1 MIFQTETDKDGVLS
15 VKKGLYNERDGHSYD
30 VLKADVFIPPSDQS
44 ISQLNLFN
52 HYIKSGLIKKMED
65 FEDVIPPGTDAHFES
80 INFKELFSSL
90 FDNGVESFK
99 KTFYIKDNQLINLYF
114 GCIFFHD
121 ERTHKIF
128 WKPIPEYDF
137 LWDKKAKDYMK
148 FDRQGRLKNNNN
160 EFDITERIQMLPSLY
175 SGFDFQYQYL
185 NYIHSLLDNT
195 HFIVDSDKLKKK
207 ALDFLIKK
215 GEIEHISN
223 LDEFLRE
230 LTLISENYMSHR
242 SLINKKEEYVLNNSS
257 FDIFNKGNLFT
268 LIDGKMAD
276 LFYYTYNRRSG
287 KRFSFLSGIN
297 EKSPLL
303 SEYDRR
309 TNLDKSSSLS
319 MHRIESMEKALK
331 AHNKINNLFLYKT
344 YDFQASSDYILDRER
359 GYSREDRNHQID
371 EISYSEF
378 INHYDLED
386 YTVNRCFFEYM
397 GEYIRFNKKIRKY
410 IDSVIQDFAA
420 TNEKLKIITRSES
433 EKSKHSFRDINLA
446 KINNKLDL
454 PLDFIKNLYCEDVD
468 SDKKELCRLIVKYID
483 KSAIKKYDIANESFS
498 VLLDKFFRDYIEIPR
513 AKDEI
518 FNSKERVVF
527 FKKTSSLIEFLKIIE
542 VYLEE
547 NGEGIKGNI
556 DTKKETEDMLIYRS
570 PFPRRGDAD
579 DENDE
584 KEKKKTSFEDLKKF
598 VSKHIVFCL
607 AGDVVSSEDDF
618 KRNTDILVDV
628 FAINLNETFVV
639 NASKNTPLFDES
651 NSAVCHFLGSGKYNV
666 SLLNYHL
673 LKGHNDVVKHLI
685 NKGAKAHFEKTRP
698 LSSLEYAL
706 LGRCDNNII
715 DWICES
721 LTINKHYFSKM
732 FGFIVFATGGTY
744 DMNLS
749 RRLMLKTKSTN
760 CFFTQQK
767 EKQEKSVLEK
777 MVYVYEKYEVNFNFA
792 LHRLR
797 YLLENKDCTSIL
809 KDKLGLDK
817 KIIHNIEYGIYIKN
831 LLLGHDF
838 SAFEREVKEGRL
850 NFHTNL
856 GLNINDDHNA
866 NPDDFGILTLLYAFV
881 DSFSYDPEKKAEEVL
896 EKTVSILLDNIP
908 CSQSGDLRKITTME
922 EMNIIEILM
931 EKNVRKYQGLIKRL
945 VLEYGF
951 SLDESK
957 LVFPI
962 SISAS
967 ISESEVVKEH
977 KSYKELYFN
986 NGDYELTL
994 FDKLKSDIEKE
1005 KLMQIV
1011 DNSSA
1016 KENSKKRM

>member
-30 VLKADVFIPPSDQS
+30 VLKADVFTPPSDQS
-44 ISQLNLFN
+44 ISQLNLVN

-65 FEDVIPPGTDAHFES
+65 FEDVIPPGTDADFES

-99 KTFYIKDNQLINLYF
+99 KTFYIKDNHLINLYF

-121 ERTHKIF
+121 ERTHKIS
-128 WKPIPEYDF
+128 WKPIPEYNF
-137 LWDKKAKDYMK
+137 LWDDKIKDYMK
-148 FDRQGRLKNNNN
+148 FDRKGRRKNNNK
-160 EFDITERIQMLPSLY
+160 EFDITEHIQMLPSLY

-185 NYIHSLLDNT
+185 NYIHSLLDNAG
-195 HFIVDSDKLKKK
+195 FIVDSDELKKK

-242 SLINKKEEYVLNNSS
+242 SLLNKKEEYVLNNSP
-257 FDIFNKGNLFT
+257 FDVFSRGNLFT
-268 LIDGKMAD
+268 LMDGKMAD

-303 SEYDRR
+303 SEHERR
-309 TNLDKSSSLS
+309 TELDKNSSLS

-359 GYSREDRNHQID
+359 GYSPEEPNQQID
-371 EISYSEF
+371 KISYSEF

-386 YTVNRCFFEYM
+386 YTVNRCLFEYM

-410 IDSVIQDFAA
+410 IDSVMQDFASI
-420 TNEKLKIITRSES
+420 NEKLKIITRSES
-433 EKSKHSFRDINLA
+433 EKSKHSFRDINLR

-454 PLDFIKNLYCEDVD
+454 PLAFIKNLYGENVD
-468 SDKKELCRLIVKYID
+468 PDKKELCRLIVRYID
-483 KSAIKKYDIANESFS
+483 KSAIEKYDVANESFS
-498 VLLDKFFRDYIEIPR
+498 VLLDKFFRDYIEIPKEN
-513 AKDEI
+513 AEI
-518 FNSKERVVF
+518 FNSKERNVF

-547 NGEGIKGNI
+547 KGEGIKGSI
-556 DTKKETEDMLIYRS
+556 DTKKETEDMLVYSS
-570 PFPRRGDAD
+570 PFPRRGDE
-579 DENDE
+579 DEE

-607 AGDVVSSEDDF
+607 TGDVDSSEDDL
-618 KRNTDILVDV
+618 KRNTDALLDV
-628 FAINLNETFVV
+628 FAINLNEAFVI
-639 NASKNTPLFDES
+639 NASKNTPVFDES

-685 NKGAKAHFEKTRP
+685 NKGAKAHFEETRP

-706 LGRCDNNII
+706 VGRCDNDII
-715 DWICES
+715 DWVCEG
-721 LTINKHYFSKM
+721 LAINKQYFSKM
-732 FGFIVFATGGTY
+732 FGFIVFVTGGTY

-777 MVYVYEKYEVNFNFA
+777 MVYVYEKYGVNFNFA
-792 LHRLR
+792 LHRLI
-797 YLLENKDCTSIL
+797 YLLKNKDCAFIL
-809 KDKLGLDK
+809 KNKLGLDK
-817 KIIHNIEYGIYIKN
+817 EIIHNIEYGIHIKN
-831 LLLGHDF
+831 LLLRHDF
-838 SAFEREVKEGRL
+838 SAFEREIKEGRL

-856 GLNINDDHNA
+856 GLNINDDRNA

-881 DSFSYDPEKKAEEVL
+881 DSFGYEPEKKAEEVL

-908 CSQSGDLRKITTME
+908 CSQSGDLRKITTMG

-931 EKNVRKYQGLIKRL
+931 EKNVRKYQDLIKRL

-951 SLDESK
+951 SLDSSK
-957 LVFPI
+957 LVFPLF
-962 SISAS
+962 ISAS
-967 ISESEVVKEH
+967 TLEVVKEN
-977 KSYKELYFN
+977 KSYRELYFN
-986 NGDYELTL
+986 SGDYELTL

-1005 KLMQIV
+1005 KLMNIV
-1011 DNSSA
+1011 DNSSV
-1016 KENSKKRM
+1016 KENSKRRM